1 MKKYRLLKDLSFT
14 KAGTIF
20 ERHPEEPVLIY
31 KNHKIHL
38 LDINADEWF
47 EEVEEVKE

>member
-1 MKKYRLLKDLSFT
+1 MKKYRLLKDLSYA

-47 EEVEEVKE
+47 EEVKE